1 MNPEVIDVDQDVAEA
16 PGDIVVST
24 NDDLVFAKKL
34 GDGST
39 AICAVNLCPFKRRVT
54 VNFKDAGLTGRVRL
68 RDLWRR
74 RDIGTFQDS
83 FTTELPPHAPLFVRC
98 FK

>member
-1 MNPEVIDVDQDVAEA
+1 MENKKQIRMLTTGMHVFPVLRLTFD
-16 PGDIVVST
+16 T
-24 NDDLVFAKKL
+24 DL
-34 GDGST
+34 T
-39 AICAVNLCPFKRRVT
+39 PTRVT
-54 VNFKDAGLTGRVRL
+54 VNFKDAGLTGSVRL

-74 RDIGTFQDS
+74 RDIGTFQDT